1 MMRCA
6 VLGVLAAMVLAG
18 GATAQETAPEAAPE
32 PRVSVSNLLGLG
44 FEIKAMSFVN
54 GAVVLILQ
62 RGTAAYVCETN
73 QNGQSRL
80 CVQLQ

>member
-1 MMRCA
+1 MLRIALLGALA
-6 VLGVLAAMVLAG
+6 VLIPVGF
-18 GATAQETAPEAAPE
+18 ATAQEEASENAPAP
-32 PRVSVSNLLGLG
+32 RISVANLLGLG

-62 RGTAAYVCETN
+62 RGTAAYVCETDP
-73 QNGQSRL
+73 NGQSRL